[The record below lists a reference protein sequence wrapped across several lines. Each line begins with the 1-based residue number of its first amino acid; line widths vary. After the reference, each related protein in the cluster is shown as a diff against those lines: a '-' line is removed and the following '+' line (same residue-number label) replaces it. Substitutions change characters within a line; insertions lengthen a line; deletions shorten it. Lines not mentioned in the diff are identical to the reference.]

1 MPNISNKLCKGEV
14 AFQSTD
20 KLLALKWM
28 DQREVLVLS
37 SCHSAKYVETK
48 KNDVKAGAPILKRSV
63 IVDYNRIMGAVDKT
77 DMILRQSR
85 QRFCR
90 QSS

>member
-48 KNDVKAGAPILKRSV
+48 KNDVKELQ
-63 IVDYNRIMGAVDKT
+63 Y
-77 DMILRQSR
+77 
-85 QRFCR
+85 
-90 QSS
+90 